1 MYVEVKPPHN
11 SSVDDCFLCGNSFPR
26 PSECRDCAVPPGL
39 SRTLLSPLL
48 GGPFLISPRRRQSAT
63 PEIPRACRC
72 ETHSPPSTR
81 ASSLPQ
87 GLLRGEVPTGLGFDP
102 IRPAGLPASGFSC
115 ISTHRVSI
123 RPSHPSLDAV
133 SRLAPTSRLVSFP
146 SAHRSRPA
154 DHAVPGAPSSVSH
167 ECPHG
172 LIVCHRW
179 HPRLL
184 AAPDCSAITAFLG
197 IGCPSLADSCFHAN
211 SPPTV
216 YQPVGARPK
225 RSLLKTPQSLV
236 LPTPGTVDSL
246 TFFFVFLPALHTKP
260 CRATPST
267 APRGNGDPFALSAT

>member
-1 MYVEVKPPHN
+1 M
-11 SSVDDCFLCGNSFPR
+11 
-26 PSECRDCAVPPGL
+26 
-39 SRTLLSPLL
+39 
-48 GGPFLISPRRRQSAT
+48 
-63 PEIPRACRC
+63 
-72 ETHSPPSTR
+72 
-81 ASSLPQ
+81 PQ

-172 LIVCHRW
+172 LIVRHRW

-211 SPPTV
+211 PPPTV

-225 RSLLKTPQSLV
+225 RPLLKTPQSLV

-246 TFFFVFLPALHTKP
+246 TFFFVF
-260 CRATPST
+260 RTPHKTLQSNAQHST
-267 APRGNGDPFALSAT
+267 TRQWRPIRTLSNIGTCMHVHPPQQHAQ

>member
-1 MYVEVKPPHN
+1 M
-11 SSVDDCFLCGNSFPR
+11 LCGNSFPR

-63 PEIPRACRC
+63 PDTPSRESRC
-72 ETHSPPSTR
+72 INTITPP
-81 ASSLPQ
+81 
-87 GLLRGEVPTGLGFDP
+87 GLGPHRCLRDSYEARSP
-102 IRPAGLPASGFSC
+102 LGSGLTPCPAGLPASGFSC

-172 LIVCHRW
+172 LIFATVGTPLTRCSGLLRDHSF
-179 HPRLL
+179 PRDWM
-184 AAPDCSAITAFLG
+184 PES
-197 IGCPSLADSCFHAN
+197 
-211 SPPTV
+211 
-216 YQPVGARPK
+216 
-225 RSLLKTPQSLV
+225 
-236 LPTPGTVDSL
+236 
-246 TFFFVFLPALHTKP
+246 
-260 CRATPST
+260 
-267 APRGNGDPFALSAT
+267 